1 MKKWL
6 NTLFFGSCFITSLIL
21 EMYCILI
28 FEGNPISASALGI
41 VVLIMGYLFMD
52 SIRSWLIKSSN
63 DMKFYYD
70 HIMKEEMERWNERYT
85 EINNL
90 QKATYTAT
98 KKTAELLADRMEVV
112 LQRLDDLEDKNDK
125 ALQRM
130 LGLQKKS
137 LEGQKTA
144 LNLEINYNKENTNR
158 ILEALSADDTAEL
171 RDRMNYIISL
181 LERNSEPIKEYTGP
195 TAKEASVIHQVNMPT
210 GGFIED
216 SFEDREA
223 EPENDIANS
232 YITDR
237 EAIES
242 DVIDSAD
249 MDSDR
254 MESDIEFEN
263 TSATIPQE
271 PDTEAEDSN
280 ISGEENSP
288 KITPLYEDPNKAL
301 SADEIAALFASF
313 GQ

>member
-1 MKKWL
+1 MRKWL

-41 VVLIMGYLFMD
+41 VVLITGYLFMD
-52 SIRSWLIKSSN
+52 SIRSWIIKSSN

-70 HIMKEEMERWNERYT
+70 HIMKEEMERWNERYS

-98 KKTAELLADRMEVV
+98 KKTAALLADHMEEV
-112 LQRLDDLEDKNDK
+112 LNRLDALEDKNDK
-125 ALQRM
+125 ALQRI

-158 ILEALSADDTAEL
+158 ILEALSSDDTAEL
-171 RDRMNYIISL
+171 RDRMDYIISL
-181 LERNSEPIKEYTGP
+181 LESNSEQMKEYTGP
-195 TAKEASVIHQVNMPT
+195 AAKIAPVIPQVTMPA

-223 EPENDIANS
+223 ETDHDTTNS
-232 YITDR
+232 YIMDN

-242 DVIDSAD
+242 DVTDSAG
-249 MDSDR
+249 MDSYHL
-254 MESDIEFEN
+254 ESDIDFEN
-263 TSATIPQE
+263 TSATAPLE
-271 PDTEAEDSN
+271 PDTEAEGSN
-280 ISGEENSP
+280 ISEEENSP